1 MYRICVIDN
10 STLVTLTHLNDLSI
24 FNSLRNLFSR
34 IHIPLKIKEEYE
46 NEIAVLHDPTRL
58 EISKSMRLNGG
69 FLSICNQYD
78 TISLAVLKT
87 VKGIDIGEAEA
98 VAQHKK
104 INSFF
109 VISDDLKFIKGLK
122 KADPYI
128 KVIGTLHLIAWL
140 DFLKFLND
148 REAHLRI
155 IHQQSP
161 FKSKHL
167 RNAYLDISKQLCI
180 TISKNDLSKKTSLKL
195 LGII

>member
-1 MYRICVIDN
+1 MSKVCVIDN
-10 STLVTLTHLNDLSI
+10 STLVILTHLNDLFI
-24 FNSLRNLFSR
+24 FNKLKNLFSR

-46 NEIAVLHDPTRL
+46 DEEAVLRDPIRR
-58 EISKSMRLNGG
+58 EISKSMRLNRG

-87 VKGIDIGEAEA
+87 VKGIDVGEAEA

-104 INSFF
+104 INSLF

-122 KADPYI
+122 KADPFI

-155 IHQQSP
+155 IYQQSP

-167 RNAYLDISKQLCI
+167 RNAYIDIGKQLGI
-180 TISKNDLSKKTSLKL
+180 TISKNDLSKKTSLKP
-195 LGII
+195 LGIV